1 MEVRQARHFLAVV
14 DHGTTGRAAAE
25 LHMTQ
30 PALSQSIVALEREL
44 RVRLFLRSTQGMALT
59 PAGEALVGPAR
70 RLVESSVRAVA
81 AVEQSID
88 VPHGTL
94 NLTVMP
100 ALAATPVSTWIGWF
114 RDTYPQVSVR
124 LSPYFGDETVARV
137 FDRDYAEILVS
148 FVGEPGPGQMQRLEV
163 GSQEMIVALPP
174 GTRVVNGPTVQ
185 LKDIAHL
192 PFVVAPPHT
201 SMQRI
206 LQEAFDQIG
215 STLAVAVETPFMDT
229 MPALVAAGAGCAIF
243 PARGAEALRALG
255 AVVKHPDPPVHRPYY
270 LFYAAHRLS
279 YAAQAF
285 VRTATSE
292 RRPRRPAS

>member
-44 RVRLFLRSTQGMALT
+44 RVRLFLRSTRGMALT
-59 PAGEALVGPAR
+59 PAGEALIGPAR

-94 NLTVMP
+94 NVSVMP
-100 ALAATPVSTWIGWF
+100 ALAATPVSTWIAWF
-114 RDTYPQVSVR
+114 RDAYPQVSVR
-124 LSPYFGDETVARV
+124 LSPYFGDETVTRV
-137 FDRDYAEILVS
+137 FDRDHAEVLVS
-148 FVGEPGPGQMQRLEV
+148 FVGEPGPGRVQRVEV
-163 GSQEMIVALPP
+163 GSQEMVVALPP
-174 GTRVVNGPTVQ
+174 GTPVPDGPTVQ
-185 LKDIAHL
+185 LEDIAHL

-206 LQEAFDQIG
+206 LQDAFDKIG
-215 STLAVAVETPFMDT
+215 STLSVAVETPFMDT

-243 PARGAEALRALG
+243 PARGAETLRALG
-255 AVVKHPDPPVHRPYY
+255 AVVKHPEPPIDRPYY

-285 VRTATSE
+285 IRTATSE
-292 RRPRRPAS
+292 GWPWRPSS